1 MTSAGPYRLLT
12 PADVAARWGVPE
24 AWVRELV
31 AARPDLPV
39 IDFTALRPG
48 RLASRRGDG
57 TQRAGPRE
65 YRFRPEDLAAW
76 EAGLVGGVQRSCND
90 PATAPQQEPPPPR
103 EWDGVRR
110 LRTAR

>member
-1 MTSAGPYRLLT
+1 VSDAATYRLLT
-12 PADVAARWGVPE
+12 PADVAARWAVPE

-76 EAGLVGGVQRSCND
+76 EAGLAGA
-90 PATAPQQEPPPPR
+90 PTTAATAKTTTQEPPPPS